1 MNKKKAKPRYSALQ
15 NLGWMVG
22 LAWKKCK
29 SVLLLCGALA
39 VIGVALNLTELL
51 IAPQILKRVEAHASV
66 SALLLTI
73 GGFAGLLF
81 VLSGLK
87 EYCNSNS
94 LYGRISIRTA
104 IVEKNNRKNC
114 MTAYPNTLD
123 TRFQKLLSSAM
134 AATEGNDEASEHIW
148 TTLTNLLTNL
158 LGFAVYLFLLTHL
171 NPILMVLVVVT
182 AVLSFLTSRKTDAWV
197 FQHRSE
203 AEDYIEKLSYLRRKS
218 ESAELAKDIRI
229 FGLAPW
235 LLDVYRSV
243 LKLYEGFLRRREKQ
257 KLIGHLLDV
266 LFSVLRNGLAYYY
279 LIQMTLRENLPA
291 STFLLYFTA
300 LSGFTAWITGVLNEC
315 ATLYKES
322 LDINRIREFL
332 EVPEP
337 FRFEGGVPIPD
348 LSGGCELRLEQVSF
362 RYPNAEADT
371 IHNLSLTVSPSEKL
385 AIVGLNGAGKTT
397 LMRLICGLLDPTS
410 GSVKLNGVDVREL
423 NRRDY
428 YRQFASV
435 FQEFSVIDCSVAE
448 NVSQQIEGI
457 DRARVMRCLELSG
470 LSDKIA
476 ELPNGIDTK
485 LGRDVWEDGVLLS
498 GGQIQR
504 LMLVRALYRDA
515 PILLLDE
522 PTAALD
528 PLAEQDV
535 YQKYHEMTSGK
546 TALFVSHRLASTRF
560 CSRILLLANGG
571 IAEEGTHDALLER
584 KGEYAKLF
592 EVQSRYYQ
600 EGREF

>member
-87 EYCNSNS
+87 EYCDSNS

-197 FQHRSE
+197 FQYRSE

-266 LFSVLRNGLAYYY
+266 LFSVLRNSLAYYY

-371 IHNLSLTVSPSEKL
+371 IHNLSLTVSPGEKL

-504 LMLVRALYRDA
+504 LMLARALYRDA